1 MEVIPIS
8 RLHIILYFYNSQ
20 CQINSLQERE
30 EVESTTADHQKDNET
45 PEVSLKAAPRHNPHH
60 ILAQLISFTAPT
72 NRRQFPAPTTY
83 PLLSP
88 SIRCQQCFHAR
99 TSTNLQLAETL
110 VIYLNHFVNPHSM
123 AYSHSMVIVIFNC
136 IISYLP

>member
-60 ILAQLISFTAPT
+60 ILAQLIASQHRPTEDSF
-72 NRRQFPAPTTY
+72 
-83 PLLSP
+83 LSP
-88 SIRCQQCFHAR
+88 LPPRYYHQASDAGNA
-99 TSTNLQLAETL
+99 SVPVL
-110 VIYLNHFVNPHSM
+110 VR
-123 AYSHSMVIVIFNC
+123 IFNWQK
-136 IISYLP
+136 L

>member
-60 ILAQLISFTAPT
+60 ILAQLIASQHRPTEDSFLRPLPT
-72 NRRQFPAPTTY
+72 RYYHQASDASNASMPV
-83 PLLSP
+83 
-88 SIRCQQCFHAR
+88 
-99 TSTNLQLAETL
+99 L
-110 VIYLNHFVNPHSM
+110 VRIYNWQKL
-123 AYSHSMVIVIFNC
+123 
-136 IISYLP
+136 